1 MVSKKTEMS
10 NWFTIDSYAQS
21 LLQLFL
27 LLPSIDQRVKGPEIK
42 VLPNNPKL
50 EFYLFSAELFVS
62 RRII

>member
-42 VLPNNPKL
+42 VLPNDPKL

-62 RRII
+62 IRII

>member
-50 EFYLFSAELFVS
+50 EFYLFSTELFVS
-62 RRII
+62 IRII

>member
-21 LLQLFL
+21 LLHLFL

-62 RRII
+62 IRII

>member
-10 NWFTIDSYAQS
+10 NWFTIDSSAQS

-62 RRII
+62 IRII